1 MSTRLLLVSRYRAVV
16 GGVESHLRTLLPL
29 LQARGFSPGLLYE
42 RDVPPGPELIDGGL
56 DIPVWS
62 LAALGRRGALEAV
75 AAWGPERVYQHGVE
89 DLALEEALLERW
101 PALLFLHAYYGTC
114 ISGTK
119 RHAWPAPAP
128 CQRTLGPGCLV
139 RYLPRR
145 CGGRNP
151 LTALREYRH
160 QQRRL
165 ALARRYGT
173 VLVGSRAMRE
183 EYLRHGLGEARVV
196 CVPLFG
202 DSAPD
207 PTPPAPRP
215 LSGQVLMVGR
225 LTDLKGGVELVR
237 ALREARQALG
247 RALELVV
254 AGDGPQRARM
264 QAEAR
269 ARGVP
274 VRFVG
279 WVGRTERE
287 RLMREADVLAV
298 PSVWPEP
305 FGMVGVEA
313 GGVGLPAVA
322 FAVGGIPDWCEPGV
336 SGELAPGHPPTVS
349 GLAAALERALA
360 HEAHHARL
368 REGAW
373 RMARRFSAQA
383 HGDALAALLR
393 APAR

>member
-1 MSTRLLLVSRYRAVV
+1 VSSRLLLVTRHRAVV

-42 RDVPPGPELIDGGL
+42 QEVAPGSALIDEGL

-62 LAALGRRGALEAV
+62 LAALGRQGVLEAV
-75 AAWGPERVYQHGVE
+75 ASWRPERVYQHGVQ

-114 ISGTK
+114 ISGAK
-119 RHAWPAPAP
+119 RHAFPAPSP

-139 RYLPRR
+139 RYLPLR

-160 QQRRL
+160 HQRRL
-165 ALARRYGT
+165 ALVRRYGT

-183 EYLRHGLGEARVV
+183 EYLRHGLEESRVR

-207 PTPPAPRP
+207 PAPPAPRP

-225 LTDLKGGVELVR
+225 LTELKGGVELVR
-237 ALREARQALG
+237 ALRMAREELG
-247 RALELVV
+247 RELELVV
-254 AGDGPQRARM
+254 AGDGPQRERM
-264 QAEAR
+264 RAEAQ
-269 ARGVP
+269 ARGVS
-274 VRFVG
+274 VRFAG
-279 WVGRTERE
+279 WVGRDERE
-287 RLMREADVLAV
+287 RWMRRADVLAV

-349 GLAAALERALA
+349 GLAAALVRALA
-360 HEAHHARL
+360 HPERHARL

-373 RMARRFSAQA
+373 HMARRFSAQA
-383 HGDALAALLR
+383 HVDALAALLGR
-393 APAR
+393 DSN